1 MKNTYKKL
9 EPIYGSS
16 LCQYSIIE
24 NDLAKVYR
32 NQAVIYD
39 LLKDINEN
47 LIRNEAKDD
56 IKNR

>member
-1 MKNTYKKL
+1 MKNKYKEL

-24 NDLAKVYR
+24 NDLARVYR

-47 LIRNEAKDD
+47 LVREEAKND